1 MILYQPKAP
10 WADCACYGYH
20 AAAVVDGLLVQ
31 LPRLRNA
38 DGGVIDALHDALRA
52 FFQQFFDV
60 RTTAAAAVQNLS
72 VCGKRQKPHSP
83 PCQRPMA
90 QIHHSNHD
98 LPAEAHRLAGILKKR
113 HFSAS
118 LTFFHHNNLVGDIPH
133 GGQLVQHLINRDKH
147 RHALGQTVFRS
158 QPEVWQQRGQSRTVL
173 EGVIAQLNLDMTY
186 KEMLNKVSVE
196 TSSDS
201 RIVSISVTDEDPY
214 TASEIANA
222 VRDMAAEHIQSVMD
236 IEAVNVVDTANIP
249 NEKAS
254 PSLAKNGV
262 IGGLLGVIIAM
273 AAVIIIY
280 LTNDTIKVE
289 EDVERYLGLSVL
301 GSIPFSEKESRSKK
315 KKSRK
320 RR

>member
-1 MILYQPKAP
+1 MENQVTNNNDEIEIDL
-10 WADCACYGYH
+10 GEVFH
-20 AAAVVDGLLVQ
+20 LVISK
-31 LPRLRNA
+31 L
-38 DGGVIDALHDALRA
+38 GVII
-52 FFQQFFDV
+52 
-60 RTTAAAAVQNLS
+60 LS
-72 VCGKRQKPHSP
+72 
-83 PCQRPMA
+83 
-90 QIHHSNHD
+90 
-98 LPAEAHRLAGILKKR
+98 GILLGVLSIIGTMLFITPKYESTTKIMVLNKQDNNTLT
-113 HFSAS
+113 SADMQTS
-118 LTFFHHNNLVGDIPH
+118 TQLTKDYAE
-133 GGQLVQHLINRDKH
+133 LI
-147 RHALGQTVFRS
+147 
-158 QPEVWQQRGQSRTVL
+158 QSRTVL

-289 EDVERYLGLSVL
+289 EDVELYLGLSVL

>member
-1 MILYQPKAP
+1 MENQVTNNNDEIEIDL
-10 WADCACYGYH
+10 GEVFH
-20 AAAVVDGLLVQ
+20 LVISK
-31 LPRLRNA
+31 L
-38 DGGVIDALHDALRA
+38 GVIILSGVLLGVLSIIGTML
-52 FFQQFFDV
+52 FITPKYES
-60 RTTAAAAVQNLS
+60 TTKIMVLNKQDNNTLTSADMQTSTQLT
-72 VCGKRQKPHSP
+72 K
-83 PCQRPMA
+83 
-90 QIHHSNHD
+90 D
-98 LPAEAHRLAGILKKR
+98 YAE
-113 HFSAS
+113 
-118 LTFFHHNNLVGDIPH
+118 
-133 GGQLVQHLINRDKH
+133 LI
-147 RHALGQTVFRS
+147 
-158 QPEVWQQRGQSRTVL
+158 QSRTVL

>member
-1 MILYQPKAP
+1 MENQVTNNNDEIEIDL
-10 WADCACYGYH
+10 GEVFH
-20 AAAVVDGLLVQ
+20 LVISK
-31 LPRLRNA
+31 L
-38 DGGVIDALHDALRA
+38 GVII
-52 FFQQFFDV
+52 
-60 RTTAAAAVQNLS
+60 LS
-72 VCGKRQKPHSP
+72 
-83 PCQRPMA
+83 
-90 QIHHSNHD
+90 
-98 LPAEAHRLAGILKKR
+98 GILLGVLSIIGTMLFITPKYESTTKIMVLNKQDNNTLT
-113 HFSAS
+113 SADMQTS
-118 LTFFHHNNLVGDIPH
+118 TQLTKDYAE
-133 GGQLVQHLINRDKH
+133 LI
-147 RHALGQTVFRS
+147 
-158 QPEVWQQRGQSRTVL
+158 QSRTVL

-186 KEMLNKVSVE
+186 KKMLNKVSVE

-301 GSIPFSEKESRSKK
+301 GSIPFSEKESRSKN

>member
-1 MILYQPKAP
+1 MENQVTNNNDEIEIDL
-10 WADCACYGYH
+10 GEVFH
-20 AAAVVDGLLVQ
+20 LVISK
-31 LPRLRNA
+31 L
-38 DGGVIDALHDALRA
+38 GVII
-52 FFQQFFDV
+52 
-60 RTTAAAAVQNLS
+60 LS
-72 VCGKRQKPHSP
+72 
-83 PCQRPMA
+83 
-90 QIHHSNHD
+90 
-98 LPAEAHRLAGILKKR
+98 GILLGVLSIIGTMLFITPKYESTTKNMVLNKQDNNTLT
-113 HFSAS
+113 SADMQTS
-118 LTFFHHNNLVGDIPH
+118 TQLTKDYAE
-133 GGQLVQHLINRDKH
+133 LI
-147 RHALGQTVFRS
+147 
-158 QPEVWQQRGQSRTVL
+158 QSRTVL

>member
-1 MILYQPKAP
+1 MENQVTNNNDEIEIDL
-10 WADCACYGYH
+10 GEVFH
-20 AAAVVDGLLVQ
+20 LVISK
-31 LPRLRNA
+31 L
-38 DGGVIDALHDALRA
+38 GVII
-52 FFQQFFDV
+52 
-60 RTTAAAAVQNLS
+60 LS
-72 VCGKRQKPHSP
+72 
-83 PCQRPMA
+83 
-90 QIHHSNHD
+90 
-98 LPAEAHRLAGILKKR
+98 GILLGVLSIIGTMLFITPKYESTTKIMVLNKQDNNTLT
-113 HFSAS
+113 SADMQTS
-118 LTFFHHNNLVGDIPH
+118 TQLTKDYAE
-133 GGQLVQHLINRDKH
+133 LI
-147 RHALGQTVFRS
+147 
-158 QPEVWQQRGQSRTVL
+158 QSRTVL

-222 VRDMAAEHIQSVMD
+222 VRDVAAEHIQSVMD

>member
-1 MILYQPKAP
+1 MENQVTNNNDEIENRFKVKVFQPGKSSKAGRDYSFRYSSGSP
-10 WADCACYGYH
+10 FHYWNHAFYH
-20 AAAVVDGLLVQ
+20 SQ
-31 LPRLRNA
+31 SMNLPRRSWCLNKTGQIIRLP
-38 DGGVIDALHDALRA
+38 VLI
-52 FFQQFFDV
+52 
-60 RTTAAAAVQNLS
+60 
-72 VCGKRQKPHSP
+72 CRQSTQLTK
-83 PCQRPMA
+83 
-90 QIHHSNHD
+90 D
-98 LPAEAHRLAGILKKR
+98 YAE
-113 HFSAS
+113 
-118 LTFFHHNNLVGDIPH
+118 
-133 GGQLVQHLINRDKH
+133 LI
-147 RHALGQTVFRS
+147 
-158 QPEVWQQRGQSRTVL
+158 QSRTVL

>member
-1 MILYQPKAP
+1 MENQVTNNNDEIEIDL
-10 WADCACYGYH
+10 GEVFH
-20 AAAVVDGLLVQ
+20 LVISK
-31 LPRLRNA
+31 L
-38 DGGVIDALHDALRA
+38 GVII
-52 FFQQFFDV
+52 
-60 RTTAAAAVQNLS
+60 LS
-72 VCGKRQKPHSP
+72 
-83 PCQRPMA
+83 
-90 QIHHSNHD
+90 
-98 LPAEAHRLAGILKKR
+98 GILLGVLSIIGTMLFITPKYESTTKIMVSNKQDNNTLT
-113 HFSAS
+113 SADMQTS
-118 LTFFHHNNLVGDIPH
+118 TQLTKDYAE
-133 GGQLVQHLINRDKH
+133 LI
-147 RHALGQTVFRS
+147 
-158 QPEVWQQRGQSRTVL
+158 QSRTVL

>member
-1 MILYQPKAP
+1 MENQVTNNNDEIEIDL
-10 WADCACYGYH
+10 GEVFH
-20 AAAVVDGLLVQ
+20 LVISK
-31 LPRLRNA
+31 L
-38 DGGVIDALHDALRA
+38 GVII
-52 FFQQFFDV
+52 
-60 RTTAAAAVQNLS
+60 LS
-72 VCGKRQKPHSP
+72 
-83 PCQRPMA
+83 
-90 QIHHSNHD
+90 
-98 LPAEAHRLAGILKKR
+98 GILLGVLSIIGTMLFITPKYESTTKIMVLNKQDNNTLT
-113 HFSAS
+113 SADMQTS
-118 LTFFHHNNLVGDIPH
+118 TQLTKDYAE
-133 GGQLVQHLINRDKH
+133 LI
-147 RHALGQTVFRS
+147 
-158 QPEVWQQRGQSRTVL
+158 QSRTVL

-201 RIVSISVTDEDPY
+201 RIVSICVTDEDPY

>member
-1 MILYQPKAP
+1 MENQVTNNNDEIEIDL
-10 WADCACYGYH
+10 GEVFH
-20 AAAVVDGLLVQ
+20 LVISK
-31 LPRLRNA
+31 L
-38 DGGVIDALHDALRA
+38 GVII
-52 FFQQFFDV
+52 
-60 RTTAAAAVQNLS
+60 LS
-72 VCGKRQKPHSP
+72 
-83 PCQRPMA
+83 
-90 QIHHSNHD
+90 
-98 LPAEAHRLAGILKKR
+98 GILLGVLSIIGTMLFITPKYESTTKIMVLNKQDNNTLT
-113 HFSAS
+113 SADMQTS
-118 LTFFHHNNLVGDIPH
+118 TQLTKDYAE
-133 GGQLVQHLINRDKH
+133 LI
-147 RHALGQTVFRS
+147 
-158 QPEVWQQRGQSRTVL
+158 QSRTVL

-280 LTNDTIKVE
+280 LTNDTIKAE

>member
-1 MILYQPKAP
+1 MENQVTNNNDEIEIDL
-10 WADCACYGYH
+10 GEVFH
-20 AAAVVDGLLVQ
+20 LVISK
-31 LPRLRNA
+31 L
-38 DGGVIDALHDALRA
+38 GVII
-52 FFQQFFDV
+52 
-60 RTTAAAAVQNLS
+60 LS
-72 VCGKRQKPHSP
+72 
-83 PCQRPMA
+83 
-90 QIHHSNHD
+90 
-98 LPAEAHRLAGILKKR
+98 GILLGVLSIIGTMLFITPKYESTTKIMVLNKQDNNTLT
-113 HFSAS
+113 SADMQTS
-118 LTFFHHNNLVGDIPH
+118 TQLTKDYAE
-133 GGQLVQHLINRDKH
+133 LI
-147 RHALGQTVFRS
+147 
-158 QPEVWQQRGQSRTVL
+158 QSRTVL

-222 VRDMAAEHIQSVMD
+222 VRDMAAEHIQLVMD

>member
-1 MILYQPKAP
+1 MENQVTNNNDEIDIDL
-10 WADCACYGYH
+10 GEVFH
-20 AAAVVDGLLVQ
+20 LVISK
-31 LPRLRNA
+31 L
-38 DGGVIDALHDALRA
+38 GVII
-52 FFQQFFDV
+52 
-60 RTTAAAAVQNLS
+60 LS
-72 VCGKRQKPHSP
+72 
-83 PCQRPMA
+83 
-90 QIHHSNHD
+90 
-98 LPAEAHRLAGILKKR
+98 GILLGVLSIIGTMLFITPKYESTTKIMVLNKQDNNTLT
-113 HFSAS
+113 SADMQTS
-118 LTFFHHNNLVGDIPH
+118 TQLTKDYAE
-133 GGQLVQHLINRDKH
+133 LI
-147 RHALGQTVFRS
+147 
-158 QPEVWQQRGQSRTVL
+158 QSRTVL

>member
-1 MILYQPKAP
+1 MENQVTNNNDEIEIDL
-10 WADCACYGYH
+10 GEVFH
-20 AAAVVDGLLVQ
+20 LVISK
-31 LPRLRNA
+31 L
-38 DGGVIDALHDALRA
+38 GVIILSGFLLGVLSIIGTML
-52 FFQQFFDV
+52 FITPKYES
-60 RTTAAAAVQNLS
+60 TTKIMVLNKQDNNTLTSADMQTSTQLT
-72 VCGKRQKPHSP
+72 K
-83 PCQRPMA
+83 
-90 QIHHSNHD
+90 D
-98 LPAEAHRLAGILKKR
+98 YAE
-113 HFSAS
+113 
-118 LTFFHHNNLVGDIPH
+118 
-133 GGQLVQHLINRDKH
+133 LI
-147 RHALGQTVFRS
+147 
-158 QPEVWQQRGQSRTVL
+158 QSRTVL

>member
-1 MILYQPKAP
+1 MENQVTNNNDEIEIDL
-10 WADCACYGYH
+10 GEVYH
-20 AAAVVDGLLVQ
+20 LVISK
-31 LPRLRNA
+31 L
-38 DGGVIDALHDALRA
+38 GVII
-52 FFQQFFDV
+52 
-60 RTTAAAAVQNLS
+60 LS
-72 VCGKRQKPHSP
+72 
-83 PCQRPMA
+83 
-90 QIHHSNHD
+90 
-98 LPAEAHRLAGILKKR
+98 GILLGVLSIIGTMLFITPKYESTTKIMVLNKQDNNTLT
-113 HFSAS
+113 SADMQTS
-118 LTFFHHNNLVGDIPH
+118 TQLTKDYAE
-133 GGQLVQHLINRDKH
+133 LI
-147 RHALGQTVFRS
+147 
-158 QPEVWQQRGQSRTVL
+158 QSRTVL

>member
-1 MILYQPKAP
+1 MLFITPKYESTTKIMVLNKQDNNTLTS
-10 WADCACYGYH
+10 ADMQTST
-20 AAAVVDGLLVQ
+20 Q
-31 LPRLRNA
+31 LTK
-38 DGGVIDALHDALRA
+38 DY
-52 FFQQFFDV
+52 
-60 RTTAAAAVQNLS
+60 
-72 VCGKRQKPHSP
+72 
-83 PCQRPMA
+83 
-90 QIHHSNHD
+90 
-98 LPAEAHRLAGILKKR
+98 AE
-113 HFSAS
+113 
-118 LTFFHHNNLVGDIPH
+118 
-133 GGQLVQHLINRDKH
+133 LI
-147 RHALGQTVFRS
+147 
-158 QPEVWQQRGQSRTVL
+158 QSRTVL

>member
-1 MILYQPKAP
+1 MENQVTNNNDEIEIDL
-10 WADCACYGYH
+10 GEVFH
-20 AAAVVDGLLVQ
+20 LVISK
-31 LPRLRNA
+31 L
-38 DGGVIDALHDALRA
+38 GVII
-52 FFQQFFDV
+52 
-60 RTTAAAAVQNLS
+60 LS
-72 VCGKRQKPHSP
+72 
-83 PCQRPMA
+83 
-90 QIHHSNHD
+90 
-98 LPAEAHRLAGILKKR
+98 GILLGVLSIIGTMLFITPKYESTTKIMVLNKQDNNTLT
-113 HFSAS
+113 SADMQTS
-118 LTFFHHNNLVGDIPH
+118 TQLTKDYAE
-133 GGQLVQHLINRDKH
+133 LI
-147 RHALGQTVFRS
+147 
-158 QPEVWQQRGQSRTVL
+158 QSRTVL

-201 RIVSISVTDEDPY
+201 RIVSLSVTDEDPY

-236 IEAVNVVDTANIP
+236 VEAVNVVDTANIP

>member
-1 MILYQPKAP
+1 MENQVTNNNDEIEIDL
-10 WADCACYGYH
+10 GEVFH
-20 AAAVVDGLLVQ
+20 LVISK
-31 LPRLRNA
+31 L
-38 DGGVIDALHDALRA
+38 GVII
-52 FFQQFFDV
+52 
-60 RTTAAAAVQNLS
+60 LS
-72 VCGKRQKPHSP
+72 
-83 PCQRPMA
+83 
-90 QIHHSNHD
+90 
-98 LPAEAHRLAGILKKR
+98 GILLGVLSIIGTMLFITPKYESTTKIMVLNKQDNNTLT
-113 HFSAS
+113 SADMQTS
-118 LTFFHHNNLVGDIPH
+118 TQLTKDYAE
-133 GGQLVQHLINRDKH
+133 LI
-147 RHALGQTVFRS
+147 
-158 QPEVWQQRGQSRTVL
+158 QSRTVL

-186 KEMLNKVSVE
+186 KEMLKKVSVE

>member
-1 MILYQPKAP
+1 MENQVTNNNDEIEIDL
-10 WADCACYGYH
+10 GEVFH
-20 AAAVVDGLLVQ
+20 LVISK
-31 LPRLRNA
+31 L
-38 DGGVIDALHDALRA
+38 GVII
-52 FFQQFFDV
+52 
-60 RTTAAAAVQNLS
+60 LS
-72 VCGKRQKPHSP
+72 
-83 PCQRPMA
+83 
-90 QIHHSNHD
+90 
-98 LPAEAHRLAGILKKR
+98 GILLGVLSIIGTMLFITPKYESTTKIMVLNKQDNNTLT
-113 HFSAS
+113 SADMQTS
-118 LTFFHHNNLVGDIPH
+118 TQLTKDYAE
-133 GGQLVQHLINRDKH
+133 LI
-147 RHALGQTVFRS
+147 
-158 QPEVWQQRGQSRTVL
+158 QSRTVL

-301 GSIPFSEKESRSKK
+301 GSISEKESRSKK

>member
-1 MILYQPKAP
+1 MENQVTNNNDEIEIDL
-10 WADCACYGYH
+10 GEVFH
-20 AAAVVDGLLVQ
+20 LVISK
-31 LPRLRNA
+31 L
-38 DGGVIDALHDALRA
+38 GVII
-52 FFQQFFDV
+52 
-60 RTTAAAAVQNLS
+60 LS
-72 VCGKRQKPHSP
+72 
-83 PCQRPMA
+83 
-90 QIHHSNHD
+90 
-98 LPAEAHRLAGILKKR
+98 GILLGVLSIIGTMLFITPKYESTTKIMALNKQDNNTLT
-113 HFSAS
+113 SADMQTS
-118 LTFFHHNNLVGDIPH
+118 TQLTKDYAE
-133 GGQLVQHLINRDKH
+133 LI
-147 RHALGQTVFRS
+147 
-158 QPEVWQQRGQSRTVL
+158 QSRTVL

-186 KEMLNKVSVE
+186 KEMLQKVSVE

>member
-1 MILYQPKAP
+1 MENQVTNNNDEIEIDL
-10 WADCACYGYH
+10 GEVFH
-20 AAAVVDGLLVQ
+20 LVISK
-31 LPRLRNA
+31 L
-38 DGGVIDALHDALRA
+38 GVII
-52 FFQQFFDV
+52 
-60 RTTAAAAVQNLS
+60 LS
-72 VCGKRQKPHSP
+72 
-83 PCQRPMA
+83 
-90 QIHHSNHD
+90 
-98 LPAEAHRLAGILKKR
+98 GILLGVLSIIGTMLFITPKYESTTKIMVLNKQDNNTLT
-113 HFSAS
+113 SADMQTS
-118 LTFFHHNNLVGDIPH
+118 TQLTKDYAE
-133 GGQLVQHLINRDKH
+133 LI
-147 RHALGQTVFRS
+147 
-158 QPEVWQQRGQSRTVL
+158 QSRTVL

-289 EDVERYLGLSVL
+289 EDVERCLGLSVL

>member
-1 MILYQPKAP
+1 MENSMKNNDEIEIDL
-10 WADCACYGYH
+10 GEVFH
-20 AAAVVDGLLVQ
+20 LVISK
-31 LPRLRNA
+31 L
-38 DGGVIDALHDALRA
+38 GVII
-52 FFQQFFDV
+52 
-60 RTTAAAAVQNLS
+60 LS
-72 VCGKRQKPHSP
+72 
-83 PCQRPMA
+83 
-90 QIHHSNHD
+90 
-98 LPAEAHRLAGILKKR
+98 GILLGVLSIIGTMLFITPKYESTTKIMVLNKQDNNTLT
-113 HFSAS
+113 SADMQTS
-118 LTFFHHNNLVGDIPH
+118 TQLTKDYAE
-133 GGQLVQHLINRDKH
+133 LI
-147 RHALGQTVFRS
+147 
-158 QPEVWQQRGQSRTVL
+158 QSRTVL

>member
-1 MILYQPKAP
+1 MENQVTNNNDEIEIDL
-10 WADCACYGYH
+10 GEVFH
-20 AAAVVDGLLVQ
+20 LVISK
-31 LPRLRNA
+31 L
-38 DGGVIDALHDALRA
+38 GVII
-52 FFQQFFDV
+52 
-60 RTTAAAAVQNLS
+60 LS
-72 VCGKRQKPHSP
+72 
-83 PCQRPMA
+83 
-90 QIHHSNHD
+90 
-98 LPAEAHRLAGILKKR
+98 GILLGVLSIIGTMLFITPKYESTTKIMVLNKQDNNTLT
-113 HFSAS
+113 SADMQIS
-118 LTFFHHNNLVGDIPH
+118 TQLTKDYAE
-133 GGQLVQHLINRDKH
+133 LI
-147 RHALGQTVFRS
+147 
-158 QPEVWQQRGQSRTVL
+158 QSRTVL

>member
-1 MILYQPKAP
+1 MENQVTNNNDEIEIDL
-10 WADCACYGYH
+10 GEVFH
-20 AAAVVDGLLVQ
+20 LVISK
-31 LPRLRNA
+31 L
-38 DGGVIDALHDALRA
+38 GVII
-52 FFQQFFDV
+52 
-60 RTTAAAAVQNLS
+60 LS
-72 VCGKRQKPHSP
+72 
-83 PCQRPMA
+83 
-90 QIHHSNHD
+90 
-98 LPAEAHRLAGILKKR
+98 GILLGVLSIIGTMLFITPKYESTTKIMVLNKQDNNTLT
-113 HFSAS
+113 SADMQTS
-118 LTFFHHNNLVGDIPH
+118 TQLTKDYAE
-133 GGQLVQHLINRDKH
+133 LI
-147 RHALGQTVFRS
+147 
-158 QPEVWQQRGQSRTVL
+158 QSRTVL
-173 EGVIAQLNLDMTY
+173 EGVIAQLNLDITY

>member
-1 MILYQPKAP
+1 MENQVTNNNDEIEIDL
-10 WADCACYGYH
+10 GEVFH
-20 AAAVVDGLLVQ
+20 LVISK
-31 LPRLRNA
+31 L
-38 DGGVIDALHDALRA
+38 GVII
-52 FFQQFFDV
+52 
-60 RTTAAAAVQNLS
+60 LS
-72 VCGKRQKPHSP
+72 
-83 PCQRPMA
+83 
-90 QIHHSNHD
+90 
-98 LPAEAHRLAGILKKR
+98 GILLGVLSIIGTMLFITPKYESTTKIMVLNKQDNNTLT
-113 HFSAS
+113 SADMQTS
-118 LTFFHHNNLVGDIPH
+118 TQLTKDYAE
-133 GGQLVQHLINRDKH
+133 LI
-147 RHALGQTVFRS
+147 
-158 QPEVWQQRGQSRTVL
+158 QSRTVL

-222 VRDMAAEHIQSVMD
+222 VRDMAADHIQSVMD

-315 KKSRK
+315 KKSRN

>member
-1 MILYQPKAP
+1 MENQVTNNNEIEIDL
-10 WADCACYGYH
+10 GEVSH
-20 AAAVVDGLLVQ
+20 LVISK
-31 LPRLRNA
+31 L
-38 DGGVIDALHDALRA
+38 GVII
-52 FFQQFFDV
+52 
-60 RTTAAAAVQNLS
+60 LS
-72 VCGKRQKPHSP
+72 
-83 PCQRPMA
+83 
-90 QIHHSNHD
+90 
-98 LPAEAHRLAGILKKR
+98 GILLGVLSIIGTMLFITPKYESTTKIMVLNKQDNNTLT
-113 HFSAS
+113 SADMQTS
-118 LTFFHHNNLVGDIPH
+118 TQLTKDYAE
-133 GGQLVQHLINRDKH
+133 LI
-147 RHALGQTVFRS
+147 
-158 QPEVWQQRGQSRTVL
+158 QSRTVL

-214 TASEIANA
+214 TASEIVNA

>member
-1 MILYQPKAP
+1 MENQVTNNNDEIEIDL
-10 WADCACYGYH
+10 GEVFH
-20 AAAVVDGLLVQ
+20 LVISK
-31 LPRLRNA
+31 L
-38 DGGVIDALHDALRA
+38 GVIIL
-52 FFQQFFDV
+52 F
-60 RTTAAAAVQNLS
+60 
-72 VCGKRQKPHSP
+72 
-83 PCQRPMA
+83 
-90 QIHHSNHD
+90 
-98 LPAEAHRLAGILKKR
+98 GILLGVLSIIGTMLFITPKYESTTKIMVLNKQDNNTLT
-113 HFSAS
+113 SADMQTS
-118 LTFFHHNNLVGDIPH
+118 TQLTKDYAE
-133 GGQLVQHLINRDKH
+133 LI
-147 RHALGQTVFRS
+147 
-158 QPEVWQQRGQSRTVL
+158 QSRTVL

>member
-1 MILYQPKAP
+1 MENQVTNNNDEIEIDL
-10 WADCACYGYH
+10 GEVFH
-20 AAAVVDGLLVQ
+20 LVVS
-31 LPRLRNA
+31 RL
-38 DGGVIDALHDALRA
+38 GVIL
-52 FFQQFFDV
+52 
-60 RTTAAAAVQNLS
+60 LS
-72 VCGKRQKPHSP
+72 
-83 PCQRPMA
+83 
-90 QIHHSNHD
+90 
-98 LPAEAHRLAGILKKR
+98 GILLGVLSIIGTMLFITPKYESTTKIMVLNKQNSDTLT
-113 HFSAS
+113 SADMQTS
-118 LTFFHHNNLVGDIPH
+118 TQLTKDYAE
-133 GGQLVQHLINRDKH
+133 LI
-147 RHALGQTVFRS
+147 
-158 QPEVWQQRGQSRTVL
+158 QSRTVL
-173 EGVIAQLNLDMTY
+173 EGVIAQLNLDMSY
-186 KEMLNKVSVE
+186 KELLDKVSVE

-201 RIVSISVTDEDPY
+201 RIVSICVTDEDPY

-236 IEAVNVVDTANIP
+236 IEAVNVVDSANIP

-262 IGGLLGVIIAM
+262 IGGVLGVIIAM

-301 GSIPFSEKESRSKK
+301 GSIPFSEKECRSKK